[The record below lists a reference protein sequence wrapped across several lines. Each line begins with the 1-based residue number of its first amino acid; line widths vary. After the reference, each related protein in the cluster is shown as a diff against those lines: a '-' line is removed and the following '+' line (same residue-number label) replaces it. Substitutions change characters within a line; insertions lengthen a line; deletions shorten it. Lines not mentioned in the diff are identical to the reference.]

1 MFINTAYMTSQ
12 LGIYSSFL
20 QSNYT
25 HISLALTHTTKG
37 TKCVSDYAIDT
48 ESRETQHSQ
57 TITDG
62 NFEKLS
68 CPLQPQQV
76 ESARVFCIRTCCTI
90 INLLY
95 DS

>member
-1 MFINTAYMTSQ
+1 MTSQ
-12 LGIYSSFL
+12 LAIYPLFL
-20 QSNYT
+20 QTSST

-37 TKCVSDYAIDT
+37 TKCVSDYTIDT

-57 TITDG
+57 TITNG

-76 ESARVFCIRTCCTI
+76 ESAHVFCIRTCCTI
-90 INLLY
+90 INLLH